1 MTGPAL
7 EAISLYRFFH
17 AGDDE
22 VLALRG
28 ASVSVAAG
36 ELVAVVGPSG
46 SGKSTLLACLAGLDE
61 PDGGQ
66 VRVDGHV
73 LTRRPEPR
81 RAALRARY
89 VGLLFQADNL
99 IAHLDVDA
107 NLLVAQRVG
116 GRVEAERRTGLLE
129 QLGLG
134 GRAHAHPSQ
143 LSGGEAVRAGLA
155 VALVNDPLVVLADE
169 PTAEIDAGTEESVL
183 ALLRDEVA
191 AGRAVLVATH
201 SETVAAAAT
210 RVVELVDGEV
220 AA

>member
-1 MTGPAL
+1 MTEPAL
-7 EAISLYRFFH
+7 AAVNLYRFFH
-17 AGDDE
+17 VGDDE

-28 ASVSVAAG
+28 VSVSVSAG

-66 VRVDGHV
+66 VSVDGHV
-73 LTRRPEPR
+73 LTRRSERR
-81 RAALRARY
+81 RAALRAQY
-89 VGLLFQADNL
+89 LGLLFQVDNL

-107 NLLVAQRVG
+107 NLSLAQRVV
-116 GRVEAERRTGLLE
+116 GRDQSERRAGLLE
-129 QLGLG
+129 RLGLG
-134 GRAHAHPSQ
+134 GRAHARPTQ

-169 PTAEIDAGTEESVL
+169 PTGEIDAGTEESVL
-183 ALLRDEVA
+183 ALLRDEAA
-191 AGRAVLVATH
+191 AGRAILVVTH
-201 SETVAAAAT
+201 SEAVAATAT
-210 RVVELVDGEV
+210 RVVELVDGEL